1 MQVSFCTTQNFRL
14 FPQWKISQS
23 IKQKKSINNNN
34 YFGSLWQANFQSFL

>member
-23 IKQKKSINNNN
+23 IKQKKKHK
-34 YFGSLWQANFQSFL
+34 Q